1 MFEFVGEKSQKLAW
15 EGYGFYIEVPEGA
28 LAPGVTAS
36 VGVKFILGGQFKL
49 PDDHHQLISAVYWIS
64 SSEVFLK
71 EVAVNIQHC
80 AIITSEEQCSN
91 FKFIIAKCSQEVL
104 PYTFKE
110 KQGLFN
116 AHTQYATIKLK
127 RFSIVAQ
134 TGPETAELSCI
145 GLKFYKPIPNTSRVD
160 FVFAVVHNIQAH
172 LKVKPNQ
179 LKLYLFAL

>member
-1 MFEFVGEKSQKLAW
+1 MLEVVGEKSQRLAW

-49 PDDHHQLISAVYWIS
+49 PDDHQLISAMYWIS

-71 EVAVNIQHC
+71 EIAVNIQHC
-80 AIITSEEQCSN
+80 AIITSEEQCLN

-110 KQGLFN
+110 KKGMFN
-116 AHTQYATIKLK
+116 ACSQYATIKLK
-127 RFSIVAQ
+127 RFSIVTQ
-134 TGPETAELSCI
+134 IGPENVELSYI
-145 GLKFYKPIPNTSRVD
+145 GLKFYKPIPGTARVD
-160 FVFAVVHNIQAH
+160 FVFAVVCNLQAY
-172 LKVKPNQ
+172 LEVKPNQ
-179 LKLYLFAL
+179 TPSLCM